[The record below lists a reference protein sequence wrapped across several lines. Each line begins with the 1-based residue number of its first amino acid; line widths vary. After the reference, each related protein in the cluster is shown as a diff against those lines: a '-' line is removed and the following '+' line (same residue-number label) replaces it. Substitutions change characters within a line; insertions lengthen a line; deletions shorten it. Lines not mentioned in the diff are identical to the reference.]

1 MTKYPPVTV
10 SQQNAKAAVPRPS
23 KTPAVSSSVVSLM
36 TKSPPVTL
44 SQQNAKAA
52 VPWPSKTPAVS
63 SPLVSQTTKAVQSP
77 GTVREKMAKAAVA
90 KIPTF
95 SSQVRSYSEF
105 QAARSESTQGV
116 FVKPGATAVESEGGG
131 VIVKS
136 LGEHSPTEQTTPN
149 SKVLG
154 IFPHIEAWP

>member
-1 MTKYPPVTV
+1 MT
-10 SQQNAKAAVPRPS
+10 
-23 KTPAVSSSVVSLM
+23 
-36 TKSPPVTL
+36 
-44 SQQNAKAA
+44 
-52 VPWPSKTPAVS
+52 
-63 SPLVSQTTKAVQSP
+63 
-77 GTVREKMAKAAVA
+77 KAAVA

-105 QAARSESTQGV
+105 QTARSESTQGV

-136 LGEHSPTEQTTPN
+136 LDEHSPTEQTTPN

-154 IFPHIEAWP
+154 IFPHVEAGP